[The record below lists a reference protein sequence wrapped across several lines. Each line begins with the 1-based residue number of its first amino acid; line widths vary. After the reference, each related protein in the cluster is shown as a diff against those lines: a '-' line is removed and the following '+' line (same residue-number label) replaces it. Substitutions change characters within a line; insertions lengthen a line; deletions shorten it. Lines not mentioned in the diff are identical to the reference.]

1 MIIKINFIKNYIL
14 KIENKNY
21 VNDINLII
29 FNHLKK
35 HKKAFFFVKLLI
47 FIIINIDIIVQT
59 IPTIFI
65 NTDIEY
71 LNDNFIKKEY
81 NISKYRKK
89 IKLGIYTY
97 SLKGG
102 GTERLTSL
110 FINYLSQTKLFDI
123 YLLTQKEKEE
133 NEFKIRENINRII
146 IKYGDIKIFINKIKR
161 LKIEILI
168 YQFPK
173 GNEIEKLNNMKNIKI
188 IFYENSCFLYW
199 IYSSY
204 SDFKSIYYAYRKSK
218 YVISLIPFEN
228 DYLLK
233 KWGINSI
240 LMNNFVTY
248 DYNQVIP
255 SDLSSKTIIMIGRVN
270 DKMKRFELG
279 VESMK
284 FIIREIPESKMIII
298 SNSFYND
305 YLVKLVN
312 LLNLDNN
319 VDFVEYTSTPEIY
332 FKNVS
337 LHIFPSISESFGLVL
352 SEIKIFGIPT
362 ILVGLDYVSIS
373 KGGTVILYDDDS
385 RSIAKEAIKILKDD
399 KYRNKLGKEARKSM
413 KKFNNELLVKKWVKL
428 IISIYNDDNYFED
441 LKKNNSMTES
451 EANIIIKTQIQLLKK
466 RNPNYHK
473 ITIDNIK
480 NLSLMLNIF

>member
-1 MIIKINFIKNYIL
+1 
-14 KIENKNY
+14 
-21 VNDINLII
+21 
-29 FNHLKK
+29 
-35 HKKAFFFVKLLI
+35 
-47 FIIINIDIIVQT
+47 
-59 IPTIFI
+59 
-65 NTDIEY
+65 
-71 LNDNFIKKEY
+71 
-81 NISKYRKK
+81 
-89 IKLGIYTY
+89 
-97 SLKGG
+97 
-102 GTERLTSL
+102 
-110 FINYLSQTKLFDI
+110 
-123 YLLTQKEKEE
+123 
-133 NEFKIRENINRII
+133 
-146 IKYGDIKIFINKIKR
+146 
-161 LKIEILI
+161 
-168 YQFPK
+168 
-173 GNEIEKLNNMKNIKI
+173 MKNIKI

-199 IYSSY
+199 IYSNY
-204 SDFKSIYYAYRKSK
+204 NAFKSIYYAYRKSK

-233 KWGINSI
+233 KWGINSV

-270 DKMKRFELG
+270 DRMKRFELG

-332 FKNVS
+332 FKNAS

-373 KGGTVILYDDDS
+373 KGGTIILYDDDS

-428 IISIYNDDNYFED
+428 IISIYNDDNYFEE
-441 LKKNNSMTES
+441 LKNDNSMTES

>member
-1 MIIKINFIKNYIL
+1 
-14 KIENKNY
+14 
-21 VNDINLII
+21 
-29 FNHLKK
+29 
-35 HKKAFFFVKLLI
+35 
-47 FIIINIDIIVQT
+47 
-59 IPTIFI
+59 
-65 NTDIEY
+65 
-71 LNDNFIKKEY
+71 
-81 NISKYRKK
+81 
-89 IKLGIYTY
+89 
-97 SLKGG
+97 
-102 GTERLTSL
+102 
-110 FINYLSQTKLFDI
+110 
-123 YLLTQKEKEE
+123 
-133 NEFKIRENINRII
+133 
-146 IKYGDIKIFINKIKR
+146 
-161 LKIEILI
+161 
-168 YQFPK
+168 
-173 GNEIEKLNNMKNIKI
+173 
-188 IFYENSCFLYW
+188 
-199 IYSSY
+199 
-204 SDFKSIYYAYRKSK
+204 
-218 YVISLIPFEN
+218 
-228 DYLLK
+228 
-233 KWGINSI
+233 
-240 LMNNFVTY
+240 
-248 DYNQVIP
+248 
-255 SDLSSKTIIMIGRVN
+255 MIGRVN

-319 VDFVEYTSTPEIY
+319 VDFVEYTSTPEMY

-441 LKKNNSMTES
+441 LKKDNSMSES

>member
-1 MIIKINFIKNYIL
+1 
-14 KIENKNY
+14 
-21 VNDINLII
+21 
-29 FNHLKK
+29 
-35 HKKAFFFVKLLI
+35 
-47 FIIINIDIIVQT
+47 
-59 IPTIFI
+59 
-65 NTDIEY
+65 
-71 LNDNFIKKEY
+71 
-81 NISKYRKK
+81 
-89 IKLGIYTY
+89 
-97 SLKGG
+97 
-102 GTERLTSL
+102 
-110 FINYLSQTKLFDI
+110 
-123 YLLTQKEKEE
+123 
-133 NEFKIRENINRII
+133 
-146 IKYGDIKIFINKIKR
+146 
-161 LKIEILI
+161 
-168 YQFPK
+168 
-173 GNEIEKLNNMKNIKI
+173 MKNIKI

-199 IYSSY
+199 IYSNY
-204 SDFKSIYYAYRKSK
+204 NAFKSIYYAYRKSK

-233 KWGINSI
+233 KWGINSV

-270 DKMKRFELG
+270 DRMKRFELG

-332 FKNVS
+332 FKNAS

-373 KGGTVILYDDDS
+373 KGGTIILYDDDS

-413 KKFNNELLVKKWVKL
+413 KKFNNELLIKKWVKL